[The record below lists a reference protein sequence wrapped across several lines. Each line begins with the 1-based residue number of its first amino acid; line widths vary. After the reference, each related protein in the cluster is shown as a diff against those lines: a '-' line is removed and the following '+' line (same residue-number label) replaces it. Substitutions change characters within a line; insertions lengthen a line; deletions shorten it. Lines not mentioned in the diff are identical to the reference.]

1 MIRNLIETEVFK
13 TDDQGNHIASEKAL
27 EFFKDLIES
36 EKIAVNKQYVDDDIY
51 IYRMLCLECEVLD
64 TIYLEDKA
72 QKFEKGDEIFLE
84 VIVDETCESRDSQS
98 RYGETNL
105 IYVVD
110 LVNDWNI
117 DRRGRIDFSKKFE
130 II

>member
-1 MIRNLIETEVFK
+1 MIRNLVETEVFK
-13 TDDQGNHIASEKAL
+13 TDDQGNHIASEKAV

-36 EKIAVNKQYVDDDIY
+36 EKIAVNKQYLDDDIY

-64 TIYLEDKA
+64 TIYLEDKS

-84 VIVDETCESRDSQS
+84 VIVDETCEPRASQS
-98 RYGETNL
+98 RYGETDL
-105 IYVVD
+105 TYVVD